1 MTKKSERARGGSS
14 RIDVARE
21 FAACVRKMGAV
32 VLDDSLAPNKPKNA
46 DYWFAAY
53 NIIGELKQLQEDRLA
68 KPGAQERLTRLH
80 TSWVAPRPIAT
91 VIAHAGSG

>member
-1 MTKKSERARGGSS
+1 MTKKSERARDGSN

-68 KPGAQERLTRLH
+68 KPGRKNGSLAFIPHGSPAGYCHRHR
-80 TSWVAPRPIAT
+80 AR
-91 VIAHAGSG
+91 GSG